1 MSKLPLKLGRKL
13 HQKQQGDPVRSQ
25 FWSIIQT
32 KTQMFLYD
40 SASEKHE
47 NSTNPR
53 WIFFYNQ
60 AEREMMSKKCR

>member
-1 MSKLPLKLGRKL
+1 
-13 HQKQQGDPVRSQ
+13 
-25 FWSIIQT
+25 
-32 KTQMFLYD
+32 MFLYD

-60 AEREMMSKKCR
+60 VEREMMSKKCRERERVREMCYLFV